1 MFDKWLFKNVRDIK
15 AIKILNCESD
25 FCRYAPTRAF
35 WLDSLHGFLRVE
47 KLKETFITEIKRL
60 EDALRLNYYEKGLD
74 FAKLSLPE
82 PQNQNMLPFR
92 GVYVPLVTAKN
103 DKHEYLPDVSF
114 SGFEELSGSRI
125 DKVDFKKYENIGK
138 TLKPLLKYETNIY
151 YILQIDP
158 LIKIE
163 GRSFELGYFVNRWL
177 QMNKD
182 AFNQIPNICCTG
194 EIKQDGNLGKI
205 EQAEI
210 KIKAALTKNFDY
222 IFLPEDNRNEYD
234 TDPRIIYFQNIY
246 QVINFLSENTDDQ
259 KSKNKIKAWLNGD
272 NSEPTNEFE
281 RYFKTQSDPTE
292 NSLKIY
298 KDLFGHKSAEEQY
311 EKLQT
316 IVRNYAAY
324 ALKQFDTN
332 AVERAK
338 VINLIFPRS
347 ISFFYLTSLLKEN
360 SFDYKEKSIYNSAAD
375 FFLSSD
381 PDVTLT
387 SGLLSDTDFMEQEE
401 TFEKIRRRYPKLL
414 CLLFKNSA
422 QLLYLLSCLK
432 SKNHTEDRLLNSVLS
447 EIENYDVKTNET
459 ESEVILMNK
468 VLKVFSDSVNLKDIN
483 FITNSKKI
491 ALLYKARKN
500 FLTQNCTKAA
510 QACFNFFEKILEKV
524 EKDEASRQI
533 AKDFFEDKDIS
544 DSQKIVLKK
553 PAYTHLSKVHESN
566 KQGLKSY
573 KDEIKKIENIAKS
586 LLSKFLNDTFK
597 IEEKYGFYPQP
608 AFNIFSYF
616 QSNKSNYPLQS
627 FFNTVLGGFGKHFQ
641 NSEAKTFKSES
652 LAFWAGQNFE
662 NLDTETTLSLSKP
675 FALPYYIGALKR
687 HFSANV
693 NKSDPLIKKL
703 TTFLTT
709 LDSNKTGYI
718 RHFLWF
724 YFLDNDCKKPLNNK
738 IHKLLKAKLEHIKS
752 LKNFDQSE
760 KSILELSFLC
770 DLFADETHET
780 GDNRWQFELENYLKN
795 PHKTRRT
802 TQLLAPI
809 SLLIK
814 GKHTCDE
821 IFAHSSNSLNN
832 SQFVT
837 EFIRVFC
844 LNANNPET
852 LFVPICR
859 QRSSDKQI
867 FDTLALLS
875 LRNRPDLLKKYV
887 LSRVHDLPNLF
898 LAFKL
903 TAGTS

>member
-1 MFDKWLFKNVRDIK
+1 MFDKWLFKDVRDK
-15 AIKILNCESD
+15 KKIENINCESD

-35 WLDSLHGFLRVE
+35 WLDSLHGFLKVD
-47 KLKETFITEIKRL
+47 KLKEAFITEVARL
-60 EDALRLNYYEKGLD
+60 EDALRLNYYEQDPD
-74 FAKLSLPE
+74 FAKLRLPE
-82 PQNQNMLPFR
+82 PQNRNILPFR
-92 GVYVPLVTAKN
+92 GVYVPLVTEIN
-103 DKHEYLPDVSF
+103 DKHKYLPDVSF
-114 SGFEELSGSRI
+114 SGFEELSGSKIGKI
-125 DKVDFKKYENIGK
+125 DFEKYENIGK
-138 TLKPLLKYETNIY
+138 ILKTLLKYETNIY

-163 GRSFELGYFVNRWL
+163 GKSFELGYFVNRWL

-182 AFNQIPNICCTG
+182 AFNRIPNICCTG
-194 EIKQDGNLGKI
+194 EITQDGNLSKI
-205 EQAEI
+205 ERAEI

-246 QVINFLSENTDDQ
+246 QVIIFLSENTDDQ

-272 NSEPTNEFE
+272 NSEPSNEFE
-281 RYFKTQSDPTE
+281 RYFKTQTDPTE
-292 NSLKIY
+292 NSLKTY
-298 KDLFGHKSAEEQY
+298 KDLFEHKSAEEQY

-324 ALKQFDTN
+324 ALKQFDSN
-332 AVERAK
+332 ALERAK
-338 VINLIFPRS
+338 VVNLIFPRS

-360 SFDYKEKSIYNSAAD
+360 NFDYKEKSIYNSAAD

-381 PDVTLT
+381 PDVTLA
-387 SGLLSDTDFMEQEE
+387 SGLLSDTDFIEQEE

-447 EIENYDVKTNET
+447 EIENYDIQTNEI
-459 ESEVILMNK
+459 ESEVTLMNK
-468 VLKVFSDSVNLKDIN
+468 VLKVFSDSVNLKDTN

-500 FLTQNCTKAA
+500 FLTQNCTEAA
-510 QACFNFFEKILEKV
+510 QVCFTYFEKILEKV
-524 EKDEASRQI
+524 EENKAYRQI
-533 AKDFFEDKDIS
+533 AKDFFDDKNIT
-544 DSQKIVLKK
+544 DSQKTVLNK
-553 PAYTHLSKVHESN
+553 PAYTHLSKVRDSN

-573 KDEIKKIENIAKS
+573 KDEIKKIEDAAKS
-586 LLSKFLNDTFK
+586 LLCQFLKNTFK
-597 IEEKYGFYPQP
+597 IKEKHGFYPQP

-616 QSNKSNYPLQS
+616 QSNKSNYSLQS

-641 NSEAKTFKSES
+641 NSEAKTFKAEC

-662 NLDTETTLSLSKP
+662 YLDAERTLNLTKP
-675 FALPYYIGALKR
+675 FAFPYYIGTLKR
-687 HFSANV
+687 HFSTNAN
-693 NKSDPLIKKL
+693 KIDPLIKKL
-703 TTFLTT
+703 TNFLTT
-709 LDSNKTGYI
+709 LDTNQTGYI
-718 RHFLWF
+718 RHFLWL
-724 YFLDNDCKKPLNNK
+724 YFLDNDCKKFLNNK
-738 IHKLLKAKLEHIKS
+738 IYSLLKEKLEHIKS
-752 LKNFDQSE
+752 RKNSDQRE

-770 DLFADETHET
+770 DLFGCET
-780 GDNRWQFELENYLKN
+780 GDNRWQSELKSYLKN
-795 PHKTRRT
+795 PRETRRT
-802 TQLLAPI
+802 TQLLAPV

-821 IFAHSSNSLNN
+821 IFTDSSNSLNN

-844 LNANNPET
+844 LNANNTET

-859 QRSSDKQI
+859 QNSSDKQV

-887 LSRVHDLPNLF
+887 LSRINDLPNLF

-903 TAGTS
+903 TAGSL